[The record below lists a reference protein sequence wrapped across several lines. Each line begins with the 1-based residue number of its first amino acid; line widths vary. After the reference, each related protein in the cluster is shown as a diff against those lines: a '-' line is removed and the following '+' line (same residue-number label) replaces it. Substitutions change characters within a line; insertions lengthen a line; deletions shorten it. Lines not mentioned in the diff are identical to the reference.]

1 VALSSLELHACTSY
15 CVPLLPVAYHWLAAS
30 HFRPKVQQPLVC
42 GPCRVNQVKQHRSGV
57 RESFSPWPDAVV
69 LLDLIKMNFSARHSV
84 RLHVM
89 PDFFLITK
97 KVLVVHAWGLHVRG
111 AGSSSFIL
119 ACVAASH
126 VKNSLLREDN
136 CDPTPLTILG

>member
-1 VALSSLELHACTSY
+1 M
-15 CVPLLPVAYHWLAAS
+15 
-30 HFRPKVQQPLVC
+30 
-42 GPCRVNQVKQHRSGV
+42 
-57 RESFSPWPDAVV
+57 
-69 LLDLIKMNFSARHSV
+69 LLDLIKINFSARHSV

-97 KVLVVHAWGLHVRG
+97 IVLVVYAWGLHVRG

-126 VKNSLLREDN
+126 VKNSLLSEEYG
-136 CDPTPLTILG
+136 DPTPLTILG